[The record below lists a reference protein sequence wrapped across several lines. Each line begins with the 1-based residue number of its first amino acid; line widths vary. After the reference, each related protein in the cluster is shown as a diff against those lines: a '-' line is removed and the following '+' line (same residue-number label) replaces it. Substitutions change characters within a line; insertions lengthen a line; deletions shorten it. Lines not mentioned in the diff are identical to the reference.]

1 MSNLDAVRKYR
12 ARNPDAVRAA
22 QVRYRAA
29 HPERLQAYRDRTKEQ
44 RSAAYYAN
52 REARLEQVKIR
63 SRRLR
68 GQLEAPTRPMPE
80 KCENP
85 GCPGI
90 PQKRRLAEDHDHK
103 TGKFRGWLCG
113 SCNTA
118 IGKLGDSLEGI
129 LATAQYFR

>member
-1 MSNLDAVRKYR
+1 MNNLESVRKYR
-12 ARNPDAVRAA
+12 VKHPDRVREA
-22 QVRYRAA
+22 QRRYRER
-29 HPERLQAYRDRTKEQ
+29 HPDRIQAYRDRTKEQ

-52 REARLEQVKIR
+52 RDARIEQVTIR

-68 GQLEAPTRPMPE
+68 GQLEAPTHPRPD

-129 LATAQYFR
+129 LATAKYFG